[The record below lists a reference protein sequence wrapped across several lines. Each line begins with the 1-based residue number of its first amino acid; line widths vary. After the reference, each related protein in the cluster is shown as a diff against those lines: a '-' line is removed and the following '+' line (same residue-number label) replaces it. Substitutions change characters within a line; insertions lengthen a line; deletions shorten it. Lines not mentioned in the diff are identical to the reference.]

1 MMDDSTLALL
11 GHWGN
16 FYVIV
21 GSSAG
26 ALTGLQFVV
35 ITLVA
40 QAEIRSGMR
49 EIRAF
54 GTPNVV
60 HFCVALLISVLTNMP
75 WYRVWHFSLW
85 LAVLA
90 VLGFAYSLV
99 VIRHAK
105 KQTGYAPEA
114 EDWLWYAILPIAM
127 FIILGVAAVLAFS
140 NASLAFFL
148 VAAVSLGFLFNG
160 IRNAW
165 DTVTYVAVEHRQ
177 RTAEHKK
184 ESKGA

>member
-1 MMDDSTLALL
+1 MMDESALALL
-11 GHWGN
+11 GHWAN

-35 ITLVA
+35 ITLIA
-40 QAEIRSGMR
+40 QADAASSMR

-75 WYRVWHFSLW
+75 WYRVWHFSLC
-85 LAVLA
+85 LAVVA
-90 VLGFAYSLV
+90 VLGFTYSLV

-105 KQTGYAPEA
+105 RQTGYSPDAG
-114 EDWLWYAILPIAM
+114 DWLWFTILPITM
-127 FIILGVAAVLAFS
+127 FIVLAVAAVLAIS
-140 NASLAFFL
+140 NAGVSFFL
-148 VAAVSLGFLFNG
+148 VAVVSLGFLFNG

-165 DTVTYVAVEHRQ
+165 DTVTYVAIDHRQ
-177 RTAEHKK
+177 KNDHA
-184 ESKGA
+184 